1 MEKTN
6 LNVDRLLSALSVILS
21 ERSGLDVTVK
31 KGDSDNDIKR
41 LSYYGGSSGA
51 RAFRF

>member
-21 ERSGLDVTVK
+21 ERSGLEVTVK
-31 KGDSDNDIKR
+31 KGETNNDIKR
-41 LSYYGGSSGA
+41 LPDISRRV
-51 RAFRF
+51 RA

>member
-21 ERSGLDVTVK
+21 ERTGLDVTVR
-31 KGDSDNDIKR
+31 KGETNNDIKR
-41 LSYYGGSSGA
+41 LSDISGSIGA
-51 RAFRF
+51 

>member
-41 LSYYGGSSGA
+41 LSYDGGSIGA
-51 RAFRF
+51 RALRL

>member
-21 ERSGLDVTVK
+21 ERSGLNVTVK
-31 KGDSDNDIKR
+31 KGETNDIKGVFDA
-41 LSYYGGSSGA
+41 GGRV
-51 RAFRF
+51 RA